1 MPVKVALKFSR
12 DDVGGPRSTCSW
24 AGMRWGETV
33 GSSTGNRESF
43 RFGIAAHFFVEGPRG
58 DLTCM
63 PEEVLKSRKAPGSS
77 AVGKGWLGCFGPIFP
92 ASTVCLRCVQLRRN
106 YPPRLGISP
115 GRMSANTFAA
125 GGAPRLLPL
134 MVAGQAFPRWK
145 RAAGVMMAL
154 DAWGP
159 GPGHL
164 LSTDPSGGTDPP
176 LYQPSSLLPA
186 SLPAHRASPGG
197 KRPWRDWPTS
207 FVPYKPL

>member
-1 MPVKVALKFSR
+1 
-12 DDVGGPRSTCSW
+12 
-24 AGMRWGETV
+24 MRWGETV

-125 GGAPRLLPL
+125 GGAPHLLPL

-154 DAWGP
+154 DACRARARARATSSQLIPVEAPIRRCTSHPPCCQQACLHTALHREERGRGATGP
-159 GPGHL
+159 
-164 LSTDPSGGTDPP
+164 
-176 LYQPSSLLPA
+176 PA
-186 SLPAHRASPGG
+186 SSHTSHFDWIPGAVAS
-197 KRPWRDWPTS
+197 S
-207 FVPYKPL
+207 ACH